1 MANKMIRQHEPLR
14 VPQGWNGQ
22 DRALVIQLERILTDL
37 YRLNGE
43 VKDII
48 EQLDVPGLS
57 EDVAQLQQDISNLG
71 TASEADV
78 YNDLDKNA
86 EGFVLDAR
94 QGKLLND
101 SKVSFVSVSLSA
113 NTQKTITLANSSR
126 LVCFY
131 MANGIKGMSIA
142 ISTSTGTVTNEVVGT
157 LSGVSFD
164 VATSNALKVTATANV
179 NMFILVF
186 LGSVTA

>member
-43 VKDII
+43 VKDIVDSLNI
-48 EQLDVPGLS
+48 EGLS
-57 EDVAQLQQDISNLG
+57 EDVGQIQEDVEQIQGDVEQIQQGI
-71 TASEADV
+71 T
-78 YNDLDKNA
+78 DLDA
-86 EGFVLDAR
+86 A
-94 QGKLLND
+94 
-101 SKVSFVSVSLSA
+101 KVSFVPVSLTA
-113 NTQKTITLANSSR
+113 NTQKAITMADSSR

-131 MANGIKGMSIA
+131 MANSIKGMSIA
-142 ISTSTGTVTNEVVGT
+142 ISTSTGVVSNTVVGT
-157 LSGVSFD
+157 LSNVTFD
-164 VATSNALKVTATANV
+164 VATANTLKVTATANV

-186 LGSVTA
+186 LGSVTV